1 MATVYTGVV
10 VRANLKDGDI
20 NENYSID
27 VLLTDSSGLLRT
39 AYPLDTNIKRVPL
52 IGEVVLVFSSIGVD
66 ANRGTRGSRLY
77 YMNPITIQLNPNN
90 NALPPIIAP
99 IAGESN
105 NDSYDNTSAGNPNTA
120 NQDDT
125 ENDLGEGFVEE
136 SGVTP
141 LQPFLGD
148 LLIEGRFGHSLRFGY
163 TPQTSQTTQQPSWTS
178 DTDSDPITILSNG
191 RKQSGEYNKFSIE
204 NIDDDL
210 SSIWLTSSQKLRIQ
224 TSQRKLGS
232 ADSQSSFDKP
242 SIVLTSD
249 RLLLN
254 AKSDHIILSAN
265 KSVNVCTPNWAMD
278 LDKLFTEIKNLVDK
292 VIELNENVE
301 KAHTEYGNIAQN
313 LSTAQV
319 TTALGPSPLLNFA
332 TYIQSKIQSETN
344 KVETQLN
351 KQSIQTILQNIDNM
365 KQ

>member
-1 MATVYTGVV
+1 MTFKKGVV
-10 VRANLKDGDI
+10 VSINLKDNDI
-20 NENYSID
+20 NENYAIAVNIQGGSSIIK
-27 VLLTDSSGLLRT
+27 V
-39 AYPLDTNIKRVPL
+39 AYPLDSSIKRVPIL
-52 IGEVVLVFSSIGVD
+52 GETVLLFQGLGPTSTGGNSG
-66 ANRGTRGSRLY
+66 NRLY
-77 YMNPITIQLNPNN
+77 YINPVSLQLNPNN
-90 NALPPIIAP
+90 NSLPSSVIIKKQDS
-99 IAGESN
+99 SN
-105 NDSYDNTSAGNPNTA
+105 TSYDNTSSGNPNVA

-125 ENDLGEGFVEE
+125 ENDFGEGFVEE
-136 SGVTP
+136 PSVSP

-148 LLIEGRFGHSLRFGY
+148 LLIEGRFGHSLRMGY
-163 TPQTSQTTQQPSWTS
+163 TPQTSQTTQQPSWSS

-191 RKQSGEYNKFSIE
+191 RNQGGEYNKFSIE
-204 NIDDDL
+204 SIDDDL

-224 TSQRKLGS
+224 TSQRNLGS
-232 ADSQSSFDKP
+232 ADSQSSFDNP

-249 RLLLN
+249 RLLFN
-254 AKSDHIILSAN
+254 AKNDHIILSAN

-351 KQSIQTILQNIDNM
+351 KQGIQTILQNIDNM

>member
-1 MATVYTGVV
+1 MSTTYTGVV
-10 VRANLKDGDI
+10 VRTNLKDNDI

-27 VLLTDSSGLLRT
+27 VLLTDSSGLLRK

-52 IGEVVLVFSSIGVD
+52 IGEVVLVFSSIGVE

-77 YMNPITIQLNPNN
+77 YMNPVSIQLNPNN

-99 IAGESN
+99 IASESN
-105 NDSYDNTSAGNPNTA
+105 NDSYGNTSSGNPNVA

-136 SGVTP
+136 SSVTP

-191 RKQSGEYNKFSIE
+191 RKQGGEYNKFSIE
-204 NIDDDL
+204 SIDDDL

-224 TSQRKLGS
+224 TSQRNLGS

-242 SIVLTSD
+242 SIVITSD
-249 RLLLN
+249 RLLFN
-254 AKSDHIILSAN
+254 AKNDHIVLSAN

-344 KVETQLN
+344 KAETQLN
-351 KQSIQTILQNIDNM
+351 KQGIQTILQNIDNM